1 MSKFNMSL
9 NKVPMPEQEP
19 KVRAKNFLEVT
30 LGYTAENAME
40 EAKRC
45 LQCKNPKCVG
55 ACPVNIKIPN
65 FIAQVAKGNIEEAYK
80 IISED
85 TLFPSICGRVCPQE
99 TQCEG
104 DCIRGIK
111 GEPVAIGRLERFVG
125 DDEIST
131 KGQLLSKRIWFNFIN
146 RTINEKVL
154 SYINENQKNGIVV
167 FKPNISEL
175 SKKFEVTRP
184 SLSREISLLCDK
196 AILKKIHSNRYGV
209 DLSKL

>member
-1 MSKFNMSL
+1 MNPV
-9 NKVPMPEQEP
+9 KVSMPEQEP
-19 KVRAKNFLEVT
+19 LVRAKNFLEVT
-30 LGYTAENAME
+30 LGYTKEMAME

-65 FIAQVAKGNIEEAYK
+65 FIAQVAEGNIEEAYR

-111 GEPVAIGRLERFVG
+111 GEP
-125 DDEIST
+125 
-131 KGQLLSKRIWFNFIN
+131 
-146 RTINEKVL
+146 
-154 SYINENQKNGIVV
+154 
-167 FKPNISEL
+167 
-175 SKKFEVTRP
+175 
-184 SLSREISLLCDK
+184 
-196 AILKKIHSNRYGV
+196 
-209 DLSKL
+209 

>member
-1 MSKFNMSL
+1 MTKFNM
-9 NKVPMPEQEP
+9 NPVKVSMPEQEP
-19 KVRAKNFLEVT
+19 LVRAKNFLEVT
-30 LGYTAENAME
+30 LGYTKEMAME

-196 AILKKIHSNRYGV
+196 GILKKIHSNRYGV

>member
-1 MSKFNMSL
+1 MTKFNM
-9 NKVPMPEQEP
+9 NPIKVSMPEQEP
-19 KVRAKNFLEVT
+19 LVRAKNFLEVT
-30 LGYTAENAME
+30 LGYTKEMAME

-65 FIAQVAKGNIEEAYK
+65 FIAQVAEGNIEEAYR

-196 AILKKIHSNRYGV
+196 GILKKIHSNRYGV

>member
-1 MSKFNMSL
+1 MTKFNM
-9 NKVPMPEQEP
+9 NPVKVSMPEQEP
-19 KVRAKNFLEVT
+19 LVRAKNFLEVT
-30 LGYTAENAME
+30 LGYTKEMAME

-65 FIAQVAKGNIEEAYK
+65 FIAQVAEGNIEEAYR

-131 KGQLLSKRIWFNFIN
+131 K
-146 RTINEKVL
+146 
-154 SYINENQKNGIVV
+154 
-167 FKPNISEL
+167 
-175 SKKFEVTRP
+175 
-184 SLSREISLLCDK
+184 
-196 AILKKIHSNRYGV
+196 
-209 DLSKL
+209 

>member
-30 LGYTAENAME
+30 LGYTLEQAIE

-55 ACPVNIKIPN
+55 SCPVNINIPK
-65 FIAQVAKGNIEEAYK
+65 FIAEIAEGNIEKAYE

-99 TQCEG
+99 NQCEG
-104 DCIRGIK
+104 DCIRAIK
-111 GEPVAIGRLERFVG
+111 GESVAIGRLERFVG
-125 DDEIST
+125 D
-131 KGQLLSKRIWFNFIN
+131 
-146 RTINEKVL
+146 
-154 SYINENQKNGIVV
+154 YIRDNKLNTSAKIEKNGKKVAVIGSG
-167 FKPNISEL
+167 PAGLACASEL
-175 SKKFEVTRP
+175 AKAFWKK
-184 SLSREISLLCDK
+184 
-196 AILKKIHSNRYGV
+196 
-209 DLSKL
+209 